1 MQKKTAAELLK
12 MMIPLL
18 ISYLKELS
26 IISLSEKNEFLYGEQ
41 TAYTEC
47 LEWLQLWEFSE
58 SFGLDFNVEKR
69 FPL

>member
-26 IISLSEKNEFLYGEQ
+26 IIPLSEKNEFLYGEQ

>member
-1 MQKKTAAELLK
+1 MQKKTATELLK
-12 MMIPLL
+12 IMIPLL

-26 IISLSEKNEFLYGEQ
+26 NATALEKNQFLHGEQ

-58 SFGLDFNVEKR
+58 SFGLDFNVEQR